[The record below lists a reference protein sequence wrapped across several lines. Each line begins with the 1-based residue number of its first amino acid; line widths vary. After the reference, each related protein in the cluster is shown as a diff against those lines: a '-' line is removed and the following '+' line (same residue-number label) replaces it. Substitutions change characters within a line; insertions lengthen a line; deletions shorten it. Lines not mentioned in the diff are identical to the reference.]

1 MIMSA
6 QTSQVSAKPT
16 TRPSRAALWSVIA
29 AVVVIGAI
37 GFDTKV
43 VKIGS
48 DADVRQQVFSP
59 AAYGAS
65 EFPKVKASIEQR
77 AVDAVEVG
85 NALAA
90 DKAAAGKKYGVGSV
104 NPVIPVK
111 FTGTVEER
119 KANYN
124 VVKVDGMPEGM
135 VIRVQT
141 GPAVNGTELRDATGE
156 IQFGQFKNQ
165 IEYQNAGA
173 ALNNEMKKQVLQGV
187 DVENL
192 NGKTVSVVGVFK
204 VVNPKNWLV
213 TPVELEVK

>member
-1 MIMSA
+1 MSA

-16 TRPSRAALWSVIA
+16 TRPSRAALWSMIA

>member
-1 MIMSA
+1 MSA

-29 AVVVIGAI
+29 AVVVIVAI